1 MLAFSCKALVLTAA
15 LLAFNLLLSGQALAQ
30 SLQIS
35 PISIEMQPGQMA
47 TTLMV
52 TNKGASASTLQIRP
66 FQWSQ
71 SNGADQLT
79 PTDQLLVS
87 PPLTEIAPGDTQIF
101 RLVMRSPAARV
112 ETSYRILLDQLPQ
125 PAAAGAVSI
134 ALRFSIPI
142 FSEPDDPARSQIN
155 WRIDNA
161 PGGFVLV
168 GVNQGNQ
175 HIRILNP
182 VLKTSGGQ
190 KIILKP
196 TGSPY
201 ILPGARNTWPIA
213 TKTHFIPGTTL
224 HLLATSDTG
233 PINVTVHVSAS

>member
-1 MLAFSCKALVLTAA
+1 MPVSSSKAFVLTTA
-15 LLAFNLLLSGQALAQ
+15 LLALSLSLSGQALAQ
-30 SLQIS
+30 SIQIS

-52 TNKGASASTLQIRP
+52 TNKSPTPSTLQIRP

-101 RLVMRSPAARV
+101 RLVMRSPPAQV

-125 PAAAGAVSI
+125 PATAVAVSI

-142 FSEPDDPARSQIN
+142 FSEPDNPARSQII
-155 WRIDNA
+155 WRIDTA

-175 HIRILNP
+175 HIRILNL
-182 VLKTSGGQ
+182 VLQTSRGQ
-190 KIILKP
+190 TIILKP
-196 TGSPY
+196 SGSPY
-201 ILPGARNTWPIA
+201 ILPGAKNTWPIA